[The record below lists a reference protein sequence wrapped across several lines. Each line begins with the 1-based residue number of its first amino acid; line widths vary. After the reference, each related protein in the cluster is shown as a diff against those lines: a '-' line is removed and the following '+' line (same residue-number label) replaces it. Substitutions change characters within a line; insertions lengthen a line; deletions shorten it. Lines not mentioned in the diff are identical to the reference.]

1 MPSYNLIAIS
11 MVLAGALILLMA
23 LSPVRQLMGQLSG
36 GPLRRRWTVM
46 IVLITVFLI
55 GYLAYIAAFWG
66 RHEVLL
72 DLIVPTIFLLGGCF
86 VWLTATLSLQTAVDV
101 MRVSRL
107 ERETITDSLTGVF
120 NRRYLDNRLAEELA
134 RSRRYGFALS
144 VIFLDIDHFKRVND
158 DHGHPLG
165 DKVLAAVAKDIAS
178 GLRDTDVA
186 ARFGGEEFVVVT
198 PHTGLAGAT
207 DVAQRLIK
215 SIEAH
220 LFDLPDAPGGLRIT
234 CSAGVAS
241 LDNSPADAT
250 ALLDAADKNLYRA
263 KKQGRNRVVA
273 GDAPAAAPLP
283 TTSRPDLAAK

>member
-1 MPSYNLIAIS
+1 MSSYNLVANA
-11 MVLAGALILLMA
+11 MVLAGAFILVLA
-23 LSPVRQLMGQLSG
+23 LSPVRQLIGQLSG

-46 IVLITVFLI
+46 IVLITIFLI
-55 GYLAYIAAFWG
+55 GYLAYVAAFWG

-86 VWLTATLSLQTAVDV
+86 VWLTANLSLQTAVDV

-107 ERETITDSLTGVF
+107 ERETITDALTGVF

-134 RSRRYGFALS
+134 RSRRYGFSLS

-165 DKVLAAVAKDIAS
+165 DKVLAAVAKNIAS

-198 PHTGLAGAT
+198 PHTGLSGAT

-215 SIEAH
+215 AIEAH
-220 LFDLPDAPGGLRIT
+220 PFDLPGAPGGLRIT

-241 LDNSPADAT
+241 LDESAADAA
-250 ALLDAADKNLYRA
+250 ALLDAADKSLYRA
-263 KKQGRNRVVA
+263 KQQGRNRVVSA
-273 GDAPAAAPLP
+273 GNPVAA
-283 TTSRPDLAAK
+283 TTG